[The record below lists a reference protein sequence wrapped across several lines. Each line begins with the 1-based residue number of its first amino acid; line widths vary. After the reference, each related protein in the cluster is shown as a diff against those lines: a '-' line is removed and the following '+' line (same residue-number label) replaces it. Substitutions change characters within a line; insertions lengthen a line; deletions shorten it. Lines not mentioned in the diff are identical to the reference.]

1 MSTLLNPLVYTFQWS
16 LQPIAPFT
24 WFGLGITTLDVVA
37 AARLCLGLRQLR
49 ESVYAEYVSKK
60 GDNEIEKSFVKD
72 LSTTLTVTYGGEA
85 MAGDFLFVPCR
96 VCVLIALRLKYVAS
110 LLGLT
115 PSFMMSGVIPTL
127 YAVIHATIESLPAVP
142 AQSLQSELFL
152 SVVDGFTRSFLLCNF
167 TPPIVTAHASPLI
180 ANSPW
185 TLLLASLVC
194 DMAHLT
200 DVILHIH
207 YKRNSWQLLFRLLL
221 MADSS

>member
-1 MSTLLNPLVYTFQWS
+1 MSALLNPLVYTFQWS

-96 VCVLIALRLKYVAS
+96 VLRAHRI
-110 LLGLT
+110 T
-115 PSFMMSGVIPTL
+115 PQI
-127 YAVIHATIESLPAVP
+127 
-142 AQSLQSELFL
+142 
-152 SVVDGFTRSFLLCNF
+152 
-167 TPPIVTAHASPLI
+167 
-180 ANSPW
+180 
-185 TLLLASLVC
+185 
-194 DMAHLT
+194 
-200 DVILHIH
+200 
-207 YKRNSWQLLFRLLL
+207 
-221 MADSS
+221 